1 MLISTKI
8 VSILVALLTLI
19 TGASAVTTETTET
32 ADAVQIQHVYV
43 LEMLDNVAFLL
54 LNQDNQTVQV
64 NTDENTVFDLAEAIQ
79 AGQYVMVDFNGV
91 TTRSIPAQLYAQRVY
106 GATIQGVV
114 SAVGEGEVT
123 LIADDTQQEYIV
135 HLPED
140 LALPAEGEHIAVHF
154 NGVVTM
160 SLPAQLGALAWD
172 VIPDAEMRAE

>member
-1 MLISTKI
+1 MLISTKL
-8 VSILVALLTLI
+8 VSILLALLTLI
-19 TGASAVTTETTET
+19 TGASAVTTET
-32 ADAVQIQHVYV
+32 ADAVQIQHGYV
-43 LEMLDNVAFLL
+43 LEMLDDGAFLL
-54 LNQDNQTVQV
+54 LNQDSQTVQV

-79 AGQYVMVDFNGV
+79 AGQYVMVDFNGA

-114 SAVGEGEVT
+114 SAVGDGEVT
-123 LIADDTQQEYIV
+123 LIADDTRQEYIV